1 MAAPSIDEI
10 QMPNLISRGA
20 QGGPGFRTVVVGT
33 SGGQEQRVQQWA
45 DPRAE
50 WTISL
55 DQRDTAGFT
64 ALLAFWY
71 ARSGRARGFRFKDWS
86 DYVATNEP
94 LYPATQSP
102 LNPVKGSA
110 TAQLVRSY
118 GDAANVYI
126 RNIYKPLSASP
137 AVTLRK
143 NGSNLPYSS
152 IDTTT
157 GLVTLN
163 AVSTQSITG
172 ISATN
177 PAVVSFAIAPVFA
190 LNDLVVIT
198 GVAGMVQIN
207 GTVAAVTVVGG
218 TSITLGAVNA
228 STFSAWT
235 SGGTATKYLA
245 TTDALDW
252 SGQYDIPARFD
263 SDQPGFSLEDVA
275 IRSMTSIRLIEL
287 KG

>member
-10 QMPNLISRGA
+10 QMSPLISRGA
-20 QGGPGFRTVVVGT
+20 QGGPSWRTVVVAT
-33 SGGQEQRVQQWA
+33 AGGQEQRVQQWA

-94 LYPATQSP
+94 LYPAAQSP

-110 TAQLVRSY
+110 TAQLVRGY
-118 GDAANVYI
+118 GDAGNTYI

-157 GLVTLN
+157 GIVTLN
-163 AVSTQSITG
+163 AVSTQAITG
-172 ISATN
+172 INVSAT
-177 PAVVSFAIAPVFA
+177 ATIQFGTTPVFA
-190 LNDLVVIT
+190 TNDLLFLT
-198 GVAGMVQIN
+198 GISGMTAANGLVAQ
-207 GTVAAVTVVGG
+207 VTSVGG
-218 TSITLGAVNA
+218 SSVTTSLNT
-228 STFSAWT
+228 STFSAYV
-235 SGGTATKYLA
+235 SGGAATKYLA
-245 TTDALDW
+245 STDATDA
-252 SGQYDIPARFD
+252 SFQFDIPVRFD
-263 SDQPGFSLEDVA
+263 QDLSGFTLEDVA
-275 IRSMTSIRLIEL
+275 IRSMSSVRIIEL